1 MGDPVSRN
9 SAVEEFQTQAMILVT
24 IVGIMWGLEIIDVVV
39 LGDHLNQLGIH
50 PRQLSGLVGIPL
62 APFLHGGFRHLIANT
77 VPLVTLGWFVMLR
90 RTEDFWW
97 VSIISVVVGGLGV
110 WLIGG
115 TGTVHIGASGVV
127 FGYLGFLL
135 LRGYFERSASSIL
148 FSIMIFCL
156 YGGLVWGILPWQQ
169 RGISWEAHLFGFL
182 GGVLAARLLA
192 RPVR

>member
-1 MGDPVSRN
+1 MRDPVSRN

-24 IVGIMWGLEIIDVVV
+24 IVGIMWGLEIIDVVF
-39 LGDHLNQLGIH
+39 LRNHLNQLGIH
-50 PRQLSGLVGIPL
+50 PRRLSGLLGIPL

-77 VPLVTLGWFVMLR
+77 VPLVTLGWLVMLR

-115 TGTVHIGASGVV
+115 TGTVHIGASGLV

>member
-1 MGDPVSRN
+1 MRDHSSGN
-9 SAVEEFQTQAMILVT
+9 SALAEFQIQAITLVT
-24 IVGIMWGLEIIDVVV
+24 IVGIMWGLEIIDVV
-39 LGDHLNQLGIH
+39 LFGNRLDQLGIH

-62 APFLHGGFRHLIANT
+62 APFLHGDFRHLIANT
-77 VPLVTLGWFVMLR
+77 VPFVTLGWLVMLR

-97 VSIISVVVGGLGV
+97 VTIISVVVGGLGV
-110 WLIGG
+110 WLFGG
-115 TGTVHIGASGVV
+115 WGTVHIGASGVV

-135 LRGYFERSASSIL
+135 LRGYFERSAGSIL
-148 FSIMIFCL
+148 FSLMIFVL

-182 GGVLAARLLA
+182 GGVLAARILA